1 MSSSSSRMRRL
12 RRVLRRV
19 YDALETFE
27 GAVQDPALA
36 AQASHASP
44 RGGAGAVSLGDLR
57 MSQLDRLCDAATT
70 DDTATTAATTA
81 APTPHRARSRR
92 RQTRA
97 DRRRGRGDHDDDED
111 DDDDDDDDEE
121 DGGDLG
127 GDLGDDG
134 MGFARGDDAIYGD
147 DDSMSEGSFQS
158 ARSDFEDDGGDD
170 DGHDDGD
177 GDAAAG
183 TAGRTASS
191 SLSRS
196 ASRSRSRSH
205 RQQQQQQQRRRRRRR
220 HHSQRGEPH
229 ATHRAAETEAA
240 HSHHKK
246 DGADEE
252 PAVASPTP
260 TAASGP
266 PLYERARE
274 LALRGDVPCRTD
286 RTEETGC
293 ADRTD
298 FLARLHCVRE
308 ASNVMMAEQEFR
320 QWFIRFG
327 RELMGTLIA
336 KGGGDLTA
344 FHESYD
350 DMMAFVDEVTTQ
362 GWAAPSLSVCV
373 SALNSALF
381 A

>member
-1 MSSSSSRMRRL
+1 M
-12 RRVLRRV
+12 
-19 YDALETFE
+19 
-27 GAVQDPALA
+27 LA
-36 AQASHASP
+36 
-44 RGGAGAVSLGDLR
+44 
-57 MSQLDRLCDAATT
+57 
-70 DDTATTAATTA
+70 
-81 APTPHRARSRR
+81 
-92 RQTRA
+92 
-97 DRRRGRGDHDDDED
+97 
-111 DDDDDDDDEE
+111 
-121 DGGDLG
+121 
-127 GDLGDDG
+127 
-134 MGFARGDDAIYGD
+134 
-147 DDSMSEGSFQS
+147 
-158 ARSDFEDDGGDD
+158 
-170 DGHDDGD
+170 
-177 GDAAAG
+177 
-183 TAGRTASS
+183 RTAE
-191 SLSRS
+191 
-196 ASRSRSRSH
+196 H
-205 RQQQQQQQRRRRRRR
+205 
-220 HHSQRGEPH
+220 EP
-229 ATHRAAETEAA
+229 RAQ
-240 HSHHKK
+240 
-246 DGADEE
+246 
-252 PAVASPTP
+252 
-260 TAASGP
+260 
-266 PLYERARE
+266 PLVQPLTARE

>member
-1 MSSSSSRMRRL
+1 M
-12 RRVLRRV
+12 
-19 YDALETFE
+19 
-27 GAVQDPALA
+27 
-36 AQASHASP
+36 
-44 RGGAGAVSLGDLR
+44 
-57 MSQLDRLCDAATT
+57 
-70 DDTATTAATTA
+70 
-81 APTPHRARSRR
+81 
-92 RQTRA
+92 
-97 DRRRGRGDHDDDED
+97 
-111 DDDDDDDDEE
+111 
-121 DGGDLG
+121 DGGDFG
-127 GDLGDDG
+127 
-134 MGFARGDDAIYGD
+134 GFARGDDAIYGD